1 MFRRL
6 IHMRGYHNHTKNIPT
21 NSYVVFRNIIRDPDK
36 RRLSGS
42 SLNTYSSNLLCKKI
56 AENQLNKMT
65 KLQME
70 NEKLKKR
77 ITKIDDDLDTLN
89 LAVMCLIFPMSIFA
103 CFK

>member
-6 IHMRGYHNHTKNIPT
+6 IHMRGYHNHTKN
-21 NSYVVFRNIIRDPDK
+21 
-36 RRLSGS
+36 
-42 SLNTYSSNLLCKKI
+42 TYSSKLLCKKI
-56 AENQLNKMT
+56 AETQMNKMA

-70 NEKLKKR
+70 NEKLKKQ

-89 LAVMCLIFPMSIFA
+89 LAVMCLVGPMALFA